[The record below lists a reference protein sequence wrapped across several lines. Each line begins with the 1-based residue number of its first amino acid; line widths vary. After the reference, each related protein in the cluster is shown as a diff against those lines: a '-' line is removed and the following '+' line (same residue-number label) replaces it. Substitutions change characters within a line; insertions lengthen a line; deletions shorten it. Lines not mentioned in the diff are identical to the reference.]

1 MMSVGRVLV
10 AVLLVGSMPLAL
22 PAAPDADRLIESL
35 RACASLSNDGERL
48 SCFDRTVQLLESG
61 EHAAKPAASAEE
73 MFGMGRVARQNT
85 DSTKREEL
93 TQVTSKVKSV
103 SRAGDNTP
111 VISLENGQVWQ
122 GTEETRSLLLEPGD
136 TVTVSRAA
144 LGSFRMATPHGR
156 GLKVRRLR

>member
-1 MMSVGRVLV
+1 MVGVGGALV
-10 AVLLVGSMPLAL
+10 AALLAGSMPLGI
-22 PAAPDADRLIESL
+22 AAAADQDKLIESL
-35 RACASLSNDGERL
+35 RSCASLSNDDERL

-61 EHAAKPAASAEE
+61 EHAKQPVASAEE

-85 DSTKREEL
+85 TSTKREEL
-93 TQVTSKVKSV
+93 TQVTAKVKSIN
-103 SRAGDNTP
+103 RAADGTP
-111 VISLENGQVWQ
+111 VIALENGQVWQ
-122 GTEETRSLLLEPGD
+122 GTDETRSLLLEPGD